1 MYFYTNQTLV
11 ALQSMSIIIQPN
23 DHGWVYRKKKFI
35 FYLLSNE
42 ISVFFLGLN
51 GI

>member
-11 ALQSMSIIIQPN
+11 ALQSISIINLIIQPN
-23 DHGWVYRKKKFI
+23 DHGWVYRKKKSV

-42 ISVFFLGLN
+42 ISVFS
-51 GI
+51 